1 MPSQRTLARLRPV
14 LWPVSMLYWALSWWR
29 NVFYNIGFFITRRVS
44 VPVLS
49 VGNLSMGGTG
59 KTPATLFIAQYLLR
73 LGYRVGLVSRGYGRG
88 STGKV
93 LVSDGH
99 GHLAGPQEA
108 GDEPYL
114 LAKRLPQ
121 VPIVVDEDRY
131 RGAVE
136 LIEKFQP
143 EVVILDDAF
152 QHRGLA
158 RDLDIVLLDA
168 SAASSEYR
176 IFPSGALRESLNAL
190 KRADL
195 VVWTRVNL
203 QPPPQQLKERVAGL
217 GIPQIQS
224 RMQVGEQLVAVGRG
238 GFVSPGELPGE
249 GVLAFCGIA
258 GPHSFYS
265 ALMSLGLEPETVRYY
280 PDHHRY
286 SEQDLAD
293 LSELTEGGRLVVITT
308 EKDAVKLPPAFVS
321 AHSVYAVRIDFTLT
335 GADLEAFEAIV
346 ARRLPLPQATTAAGE
361 A

>member
-1 MPSQRTLARLRPV
+1 MPSQRTLARLRLL

-59 KTPATLFIAQYLLR
+59 KTPATLFMAQYLLR
-73 LGYRVGLVSRGYGRG
+73 LGYKVGMVSRGYGRG

-93 LVSDGH
+93 LVSDGEGRLVRPH
-99 GHLAGPQEA
+99 VA

-131 RGAVE
+131 RGTVG

-143 EVVILDDAF
+143 EVIILDDAF
-152 QHRGLA
+152 QHRGLG

-168 SAASSEYR
+168 SATSSEYR
-176 IFPSGALRESLNAL
+176 IFPSGSLRESLNAL

-195 VVWTRVNL
+195 VVWTRVDL
-203 QPPPQQLKERVAGL
+203 RPPPQHLMERVAGL

-224 RMQVGEQLVAVGRG
+224 QMQVDKQLIDLGEG
-238 GFVSPGELPGE
+238 GFVPPGELPGE

-258 GPHSFYS
+258 GPHSFYG

-321 AHSVYAVRIDFTLT
+321 AHSVYAVRIEFTLS
-335 GADLEAFEAIV
+335 GSEMEAFEAIV
-346 ARRLPLPQATTAAGE
+346 ARHLPLPQVTTAVGE